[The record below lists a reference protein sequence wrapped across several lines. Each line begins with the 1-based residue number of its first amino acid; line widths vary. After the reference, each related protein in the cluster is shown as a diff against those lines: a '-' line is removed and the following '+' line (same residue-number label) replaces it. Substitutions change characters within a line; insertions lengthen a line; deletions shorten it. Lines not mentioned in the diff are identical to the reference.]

1 MSSSD
6 FLNVNLSA
14 LCDDLASEINKTYRH
29 LPWALKHEAV
39 SRLKRQVHE
48 LSQKVSMAQD
58 SSSVARTEKFLQD
71 SLALTHEC
79 VPLMSLC
86 LKKNLLSSELHD
98 RWVRRLNEIR
108 KHLEGWIKACSTQKD

>member
-1 MSSSD
+1 MPLSD
-6 FLNVNLSA
+6 FLNVDIA
-14 LCDDLASEINKTYRH
+14 VLCGDLASEINKTYRH

-39 SRLKRQVHE
+39 SRLKRQIHE
-48 LSQKVSMAQD
+48 LSQKVGAAQD
-58 SSSVARTEKFLQD
+58 SSSVARTEKYLQD

-79 VPLMSLC
+79 VPLISLC

-108 KHLEGWIKACSTQKD
+108 KYLEGWLKACSTQKS